1 MAETVLNRD
10 VQNDLKFLE
19 NLYRETGG
27 DESYQTIE
35 SKIFD
40 AYGGEENF
48 LEASKTYNQSSNLP
62 TDEDQGS
69 SVDATVNTT
78 AGEVN
83 AGGNA
88 FGSEVDTLI
97 NQPGIIDDLENQLN
111 NRDQLQSEIDFIA
124 ETVGLTDRQ
133 KTAMETSYGLNNQ
146 SILERITS
154 NLGSVFTGKTEFGI
168 DPNSGTYTFAEKS
181 GADVLKEKLQNPMV
195 GIGLNL
201 IEEGGTPSFKSPFA
215 RVASAVNQY
224 NKDSRE
230 ADLQKLK
237 LLSKQTSTTDKGK
250 FSFVKGL
257 QYTIGDVLNDEGKD
271 KYFPNEQIGITG
283 VVSGVVHSK
292 DGIIRLETFV
302 KDPVDPV
309 NPVKDPSKLDPED
322 LYGIVDKKSKT
333 VVSMYESQIEPGFI
347 EAQELVPLINSQI
360 AAIKQNPKTFQDYG
374 PRVKTFAPLGQFLKA
389 ILPNE
394 DLYKKYFEGF
404 IGVDYQGLAQLK
416 FEDKVTTKKVLTQ
429 SKKIYPV
436 SNADIELLANSF
448 SNYGDSPEV
457 YLRTAS
463 FQVALGEYSKLLNTG
478 YQQFLSANK
487 DPNNP
492 DFQQLG
498 TSGYAVA
505 GGPGGGLEINGK
517 KYNNAID
524 YARAYAMSEIKEQYA
539 DIDPSKYGYKKNRL
553 SDYENTE
560 AFGDQSQG
568 LEQGDYSPIAYLA
581 SAYYEKNSDILTATN
596 VGTPNSGL
604 IFVDEKPLEL
614 FGEVDE
620 NDTFILDREKTD
632 YKIIALL
639 NEMYAEVINLNKIDN
654 MEQSE
659 KDKAFNEKFPAFV
672 FPTEDNILE
681 VQYQSM
687 FNRYGEE

>member
-10 VQNDLKFLE
+10 VQDDLKFLE

-35 SKIFD
+35 SNIFD
-40 AYGGEENF
+40 AYGGEEKF
-48 LEASKTYNQSSNLP
+48 LEASKTYNQSSNLS

-83 AGGNA
+83 AGGDA

-154 NLGSVFTGKTEFGI
+154 NLGSIFTGTTEFGKTK
-168 DPNSGTYTFAEKS
+168 DGTYTFAEKS

-257 QYTIGDVLNDEGKD
+257 KYTIGDVLNAEGKD
-271 KYFPNEQIGITG
+271 KYFPDEELGITG
-283 VVSGVVHSK
+283 VVSGVVHSQ
-292 DGIIRLETFV
+292 DGIIKLETFV
-302 KDPVDPV
+302 KDPIDPID
-309 NPVKDPSKLDPED
+309 PVKDPSKLDPED
-322 LYGIVDKKSKT
+322 IYGIVDKKSKT
-333 VVSMYESQIEPGFI
+333 VISQYESQIEPGFL
-347 EAQELVPLINSQI
+347 EAQELVPLIDSQI
-360 AAIKQNPKTFQDYG
+360 AAIKLDPSTFQEYG
-374 PRVKTFAPLGQFLKA
+374 PKVKTFAPLGQFLKA
-389 ILPNE
+389 ILPSE
-394 DLYKKYFEGF
+394 DLYNKYFEEF
-404 IGVDYQGLAQLK
+404 IGVDFQGLAQLK

-448 SNYGDSPEV
+448 SNYGDSPEI

-463 FQVALGEYSKLLNTG
+463 FQHALGEYSQLLNTG

-524 YARAYAMSEIKEQYA
+524 YARAYAMNEIKEKFE

-581 SAYYEKNSDILTATN
+581 SAYYDKNSDILTATN

-620 NDTFILDREKTD
+620 NNNFILDREKTD
-632 YKIIALL
+632 FKIIALL
-639 NEMYAEVINLNKIDN
+639 NNMYSEVIKLDAIKN

-659 KDKAFNEKFPAFV
+659 KDKAFNEMFPAFV
-672 FPTEDNILE
+672 FPTDDNSLE
-681 VQYQSM
+681 EQYISM